1 MKKPTN
7 DKNLY
12 NHPEYIEYA
21 LGKIKE
27 IDTSKISFS
36 DLTKTIRDYIGG
48 IPVIENTFKA
58 GTYVARARTK
68 SNDLPYRNLS
78 EITLRDK
85 EYVTSFGRA
94 HRPNRAIFYCATD
107 HEVAIKEATQWHITD
122 LGVLINRKMLKDYNP
137 HARFVTVSIWKVKE
151 DLKLASLFLND
162 KAMESNSRVK
172 YFGENIINQNENNWN
187 ENFLKSKNMILKFF
201 SDEYAKSDIK
211 QESDY
216 FLSAYYANEIH
227 TFSESTGK
235 IDGVVYPSVAHEFRG
250 ENFAITETAYKNK
263 LEFVKAYHNYVAN
276 VELNH
281 RPIAVGEIS
290 ETIDNQNGKLT
301 WKDIPT
307 GKIIE

>member
-1 MKKPTN
+1 MKKPPN
-7 DKNLY
+7 DKHLY
-12 NHPEYIEYA
+12 NYPEYIEYA

-27 IDTSKISFS
+27 INTSEISFY
-36 DLTKTIRDYIGG
+36 DLTKTIRNYIGG
-48 IPVIENTFKA
+48 IPVVENTFKA

-68 SNDLPYRNLS
+68 SNGLPYKNLS

-85 EYVTSFGRA
+85 KYVTSFGRA
-94 HRPNRAIFYCATD
+94 HRPNRAVFYCATD
-107 HEVAIKEATQWHITD
+107 PEVAIKESTQWHITD

-137 HARFVTVSIWKVKE
+137 HRRFVTVSIWKVKE

-172 YFGENIINQNENNWN
+172 YFGENIKSQNNNNWN
-187 ENFLKSKNMILKFF
+187 ENILKSNNLILKFF
-201 SDEYAKSDIK
+201 CDEYAKSEIK

-216 FLSAYYANEIH
+216 FLSSYYANEIH
-227 TFSESTGK
+227 TLSENTGM
-235 IDGVVYPSVAHEFRG
+235 IDGVVYPSVAHQFRG
-250 ENFAITETAYKNK
+250 ENFAITELAYRKK

-276 VELNH
+276 IELND
-281 RPIAVGEIS
+281 RPIAIGEIS
-290 ETIDNQNGKLT
+290 KTVDNQNGKLI